1 MTPVADDEP
10 SYLAH
15 AFKLQYNL
23 IGLGT
28 ALGFAILSGSL
39 LPLIVAAGVEM
50 VVLPL
55 LAGNPR
61 FQNVVRAERLSERK
75 QETQARQ
82 RVEATEMLRSLPEDE
97 RRRYQDLARVA
108 NEIRAN
114 YRGLDSTSQALLDE
128 LVRKLEFLLSFYL
141 RMRYSLARYDSYFA
155 TTDPE
160 RIKERIAMLDHEVA
174 AGPQRVQ
181 QIKARTRAVLEK
193 RLERYSKVLENRQ
206 LIEAQ
211 TETVLEVLQFLR
223 DQSFS
228 IKDPRSIAEQLDGLV
243 SSAESTERG
252 VRDLEDIFDAANEPL
267 GFGTVDT
274 LGDDAPLTSA
284 PVEQTQAPSAQSTS
298 PRPKV
303 TQ

>member
-1 MTPVADDEP
+1 MTPVPDDEP
-10 SYLAH
+10 NYLAH
-15 AFKLQYNL
+15 AFKLQYNI

-28 ALGFAILSGSL
+28 ALGFAVLSGSL

-61 FQNVVRAERLSERK
+61 FQNVVKATRMAERQEEAQNRERI
-75 QETQARQ
+75 EARD
-82 RVEATEMLRSLPEDE
+82 MLRSLPEDE
-97 RRRYQDLARVA
+97 RRRYQDLSRVA

-114 YRGLDSTSQALLDE
+114 YRGLDSTSQVLLDE

-141 RMRYSLARYDSYFA
+141 RMRYSLARYDAYFA

-160 RIKERIAMLDHEVA
+160 RIKERIAMLDHELA
-174 AGPQRVQ
+174 SGPERVQ

-211 TETVLEVLQFLR
+211 TETVLEVLRFLR

-243 SSAESTERG
+243 TSAESTERG
-252 VRDLEDIFDAANEPL
+252 VRDLEEIFDAANEPL
-267 GFGTVDT
+267 GFGLPDPLSESAVLPEPTAQ
-274 LGDDAPLTSA
+274 GAPPSQA
-284 PVEQTQAPSAQSTS
+284 AQT
-298 PRPKV
+298 RPKV